1 MQPCP
6 CYRAVL
12 ERCSSGLRGT
22 PGKRVYSKRVS
33 GVRISFSPQTE
44 KENQRQ
50 VHLNADFLFPVCTAP
65 PQAAGDVGATATKS
79 QERRRRAGPPT
90 GDVGTTATKSP
101 REGGVQ
107 DRLREMPERQRR
119 NLREKEVR
127 GTAYR
132 KCRGDRGRNPGKK
145 EARWT
150 AYGRCRGARGRNLRE
165 KEACG
170 AACERCR
177 SASGRNPGEKE
188 ARGTACGRCRSASGR
203 NLREKEAR
211 GTAYGLSRSSMRTTC

>member
-65 PQAAGDVGATATKS
+65 PQAAGDVGATANEIPERRRCARPPTGDVGAPADEIS
-79 QERRRRAGPPT
+79 ERRRCARPSTGNVGATADEISERRRCTGPPTGDVGAIANEISERRRRAGPPT
-90 GDVGTTATKSP
+90 DLAGH
-101 REGGVQ
+101 
-107 DRLREMPERQRR
+107 LM
-119 NLREKEVR
+119 
-127 GTAYR
+127 
-132 KCRGDRGRNPGKK
+132 
-145 EARWT
+145 
-150 AYGRCRGARGRNLRE
+150 
-165 KEACG
+165 
-170 AACERCR
+170 
-177 SASGRNPGEKE
+177 
-188 ARGTACGRCRSASGR
+188 
-203 NLREKEAR
+203 
-211 GTAYGLSRSSMRTTC
+211 TTC

>member
-65 PQAAGDVGATATKS
+65 PQAAGDVGATANEISERRRCAGPPTGDVGATADEIP
-79 QERRRRAGPPT
+79 ERRRRAGPPT
-90 GDVGTTATKSP
+90 GDVGTTAD
-101 REGGVQ
+101 EI
-107 DRLREMPERQRR
+107 PERRR
-119 NLREKEVR
+119 CARPP
-127 GTAYR
+127 
-132 KCRGDRGRNPGKK
+132 RGDV
-145 EARWT
+145 
-150 AYGRCRGARGRNLRE
+150 GAPANE
-165 KEACG
+165 IP
-170 AACERCR
+170 ERR
-177 SASGRNPGEKE
+177 RRAGPPTDSAGH
-188 ARGTACGRCRSASGR
+188 
-203 NLREKEAR
+203 L
-211 GTAYGLSRSSMRTTC
+211 

>member
-65 PQAAGDVGATATKS
+65 PQAAGDVGALANEIS
-79 QERRRRAGPPT
+79 ERRRRAGPLT
-90 GDVGTTATKSP
+90 GDVGAP
-101 REGGVQ
+101 ANEI
-107 DRLREMPERQRR
+107 PERRR
-119 NLREKEVR
+119 CSGPPARDAGAPADDISER
-127 GTAYR
+127 RMCAGPPA
-132 KCRGDRGRNPGKK
+132 GDV
-145 EARWT
+145 
-150 AYGRCRGARGRNLRE
+150 GATTDE
-165 KEACG
+165 IS
-170 AACERCR
+170 ERR
-177 SASGRNPGEKE
+177 RRAGPTTDSAGH
-188 ARGTACGRCRSASGR
+188 
-203 NLREKEAR
+203 L
-211 GTAYGLSRSSMRTTC
+211 

>member
-65 PQAAGDVGATATKS
+65 PQAAGDVGAPANEIPERRRRAGPPTGDAGTTANETS
-79 QERRRRAGPPT
+79 ERRRRAGPPT
-90 GDVGTTATKSP
+90 GDVGATAD
-101 REGGVQ
+101 EI
-107 DRLREMPERQRR
+107 PERRR
-119 NLREKEVR
+119 RA
-127 GTAYR
+127 GPPA
-132 KCRGDRGRNPGKK
+132 GDV
-145 EARWT
+145 
-150 AYGRCRGARGRNLRE
+150 GATTDE
-165 KEACG
+165 IP
-170 AACERCR
+170 ERR
-177 SASGRNPGEKE
+177 RHAGPPADSAGH
-188 ARGTACGRCRSASGR
+188 
-203 NLREKEAR
+203 L
-211 GTAYGLSRSSMRTTC
+211 

>member
-65 PQAAGDVGATATKS
+65 PQAAGDVGAPANEIS
-79 QERRRRAGPPT
+79 ERRRRAGPPAGDVGAPADEIPERRRRAGPPT
-90 GDVGTTATKSP
+90 RDVGTTANEISERRRCARPPTGDVGATAD
-101 REGGVQ
+101 EI
-107 DRLREMPERQRR
+107 PERRR
-119 NLREKEVR
+119 CA
-127 GTAYR
+127 GQPT
-132 KCRGDRGRNPGKK
+132 D
-145 EARWT
+145 
-150 AYGRCRGARGRNLRE
+150 
-165 KEACG
+165 
-170 AACERCR
+170 
-177 SASGRNPGEKE
+177 SAGH
-188 ARGTACGRCRSASGR
+188 
-203 NLREKEAR
+203 L
-211 GTAYGLSRSSMRTTC
+211 

>member
-65 PQAAGDVGATATKS
+65 PQAAGDVGAPANEISERRRRAGPPTGDVGATANDISERKRRAGPPTGDVGATANEIP
-79 QERRRRAGPPT
+79 ERRRRAGPPT
-90 GDVGTTATKSP
+90 GDVGTPADEISERRRCAGPPTGDVGATANDIS
-101 REGGVQ
+101 
-107 DRLREMPERQRR
+107 ERRR
-119 NLREKEVR
+119 RA
-127 GTAYR
+127 GPPT
-132 KCRGDRGRNPGKK
+132 D
-145 EARWT
+145 
-150 AYGRCRGARGRNLRE
+150 
-165 KEACG
+165 
-170 AACERCR
+170 
-177 SASGRNPGEKE
+177 SADH
-188 ARGTACGRCRSASGR
+188 
-203 NLREKEAR
+203 L
-211 GTAYGLSRSSMRTTC
+211 

>member
-65 PQAAGDVGATATKS
+65 PQAAGDVGAIANEIP
-79 QERRRRAGPPT
+79 ERRRRAGPPT
-90 GDVGTTATKSP
+90 GDAGATAD
-101 REGGVQ
+101 EI
-107 DRLREMPERQRR
+107 PERRR
-119 NLREKEVR
+119 CA
-127 GTAYR
+127 GPPT
-132 KCRGDRGRNPGKK
+132 
-145 EARWT
+145 
-150 AYGRCRGARGRNLRE
+150 
-165 KEACG
+165 
-170 AACERCR
+170 
-177 SASGRNPGEKE
+177 
-188 ARGTACGRCRSASGR
+188 GRCRSDSD
-203 NLREKEAR
+203 E
-211 GTAYGLSRSSMRTTC
+211 SSERRRRAGPPTDSAGHLMTTC

>member
-65 PQAAGDVGATATKS
+65 PQAAGDVGAIATKS
-79 QERRRRAGPPT
+79 RREGGARGRLQEMSERQR
-90 GDVGTTATKSP
+90 TKSP
-101 REGGVQ
+101 REGGAQ
-107 DRLREMPERQRR
+107 DHMLEMPGRQRTKSRREGGAGDSLREMPERQRTKSPR
-119 NLREKEVR
+119 EGGAQDRLRTR
-127 GTAYR
+127 
-132 KCRGDRGRNPGKK
+132 PII
-145 EARWT
+145 
-150 AYGRCRGARGRNLRE
+150 
-165 KEACG
+165 
-170 AACERCR
+170 
-177 SASGRNPGEKE
+177 
-188 ARGTACGRCRSASGR
+188 
-203 NLREKEAR
+203 
-211 GTAYGLSRSSMRTTC
+211 

>member
-65 PQAAGDVGATATKS
+65 PQAAGDVGATADEIP
-79 QERRRRAGPPT
+79 ERRRRAGPPAEDVGAPGDIISERRRCAGPPARDAGAPADEIPERRRCAGPPT
-90 GDVGTTATKSP
+90 GDVETTATKSR
-101 REGGVQ
+101 REGGAQ
-107 DRLREMPERQRR
+107 DRLREM
-119 NLREKEVR
+119 
-127 GTAYR
+127 
-132 KCRGDRGRNPGKK
+132 
-145 EARWT
+145 
-150 AYGRCRGARGRNLRE
+150 
-165 KEACG
+165 
-170 AACERCR
+170 
-177 SASGRNPGEKE
+177 SGR
-188 ARGTACGRCRSASGR
+188 
-203 NLREKEAR
+203 
-211 GTAYGLSRSSMRTTC
+211 

>member
-65 PQAAGDVGATATKS
+65 PQAAGDVGAPATKS
-79 QERRRRAGPPT
+79 R
-90 GDVGTTATKSP
+90 
-101 REGGVQ
+101 REGGAR
-107 DRLREMPERQRR
+107 DRLREMSEHQRTKSRRKGGARDRLREMTKRQRTKSPKEGGAQGR
-119 NLREKEVR
+119 LREM
-127 GTAYR
+127 
-132 KCRGDRGRNPGKK
+132 
-145 EARWT
+145 
-150 AYGRCRGARGRNLRE
+150 
-165 KEACG
+165 
-170 AACERCR
+170 
-177 SASGRNPGEKE
+177 SGRQRTKFPREGD
-188 ARGTACGRCRSASGR
+188 AQDR
-203 NLREKEAR
+203 LRTR
-211 GTAYGLSRSSMRTTC
+211 PIISDYDLLNHRR

>member
-50 VHLNADFLFPVCTAP
+50 VHLNADFLFRFAP
-65 PQAAGDVGATATKS
+65 P
-79 QERRRRAGPPT
+79 RRRR
-90 GDVGTTATKSP
+90 
-101 REGGVQ
+101 Q
-107 DRLREMPERQRR
+107 EMSERQRR
-119 NLREKEVR
+119 NLGE
-127 GTAYR
+127 
-132 KCRGDRGRNPGKK
+132 K
-145 EARWT
+145 EARRT
-150 AYGRCRGARGRNLRE
+150 AYG
-165 KEACG
+165 
-170 AACERCR
+170 RCR

-188 ARGTACGRCRSASGR
+188 VRRTAYGKYRSASER
-203 NLREKEAR
+203 NLREKEVR
-211 GTAYGLSRSSMRTTC
+211 GPAYGRCRSDSERNPREKEVRQASLRTRPVISDDDLLNQRRLRVIRARYQESFRTTCMPQFSIYC

>member
-65 PQAAGDVGATATKS
+65 PQAAGDVGAIANEIS
-79 QERRRRAGPPT
+79 ERRRRAGPPT
-90 GDVGTTATKSP
+90 GDVGTPANEISERRRRAGPPVGDVGATADEIPERRRRAGPPTDSADHLLRRLVKSP
-101 REGGVQ
+101 TV
-107 DRLREMPERQRR
+107 
-119 NLREKEVR
+119 
-127 GTAYR
+127 
-132 KCRGDRGRNPGKK
+132 
-145 EARWT
+145 
-150 AYGRCRGARGRNLRE
+150 
-165 KEACG
+165 
-170 AACERCR
+170 
-177 SASGRNPGEKE
+177 ASDLVKI
-188 ARGTACGRCRSASGR
+188 SGIF
-203 NLREKEAR
+203 
-211 GTAYGLSRSSMRTTC
+211 

>member
-65 PQAAGDVGATATKS
+65 PQAAGDVGATANEIS
-79 QERRRRAGPPT
+79 ERRRRAEPPT
-90 GDVGTTATKSP
+90 GDVGAIATKSR
-101 REGGVQ
+101 REGGAR
-107 DRLREMPERQRR
+107 DRLREMSGRQRTKSR
-119 NLREKEVR
+119 REGGAQDRLRTRPAISDEDLLNHR
-127 GTAYR
+127 Q
-132 KCRGDRGRNPGKK
+132 
-145 EARWT
+145 
-150 AYGRCRGARGRNLRE
+150 
-165 KEACG
+165 
-170 AACERCR
+170 
-177 SASGRNPGEKE
+177 
-188 ARGTACGRCRSASGR
+188 
-203 NLREKEAR
+203 
-211 GTAYGLSRSSMRTTC
+211 

>member
-50 VHLNADFLFPVCTAP
+50 VHLNADFLFPVCTAYGRCRS
-65 PQAAGDVGATATKS
+65 ASERNLREKEVSRTAYGRCRSASERNPGEKEVRETAYGRCRS
-79 QERRRRAGPPT
+79 DSDEISERRRRAGPPT

-101 REGGVQ
+101 REGGAQ
-107 DRLREMPERQRR
+107 DRLRTRPVISDDDLLNHRR
-119 NLREKEVR
+119 
-127 GTAYR
+127 
-132 KCRGDRGRNPGKK
+132 
-145 EARWT
+145 
-150 AYGRCRGARGRNLRE
+150 
-165 KEACG
+165 
-170 AACERCR
+170 
-177 SASGRNPGEKE
+177 
-188 ARGTACGRCRSASGR
+188 
-203 NLREKEAR
+203 
-211 GTAYGLSRSSMRTTC
+211 

>member
-65 PQAAGDVGATATKS
+65 PQAAGDVGAPANEISERRRHAGPPTGDVGAPADEIPERRMRAGPPTGDVGAPANEIPERRRCAWPPAGDVGAPADEIS
-79 QERRRRAGPPT
+79 ERRRRAGPPT
-90 GDVGTTATKSP
+90 D
-101 REGGVQ
+101 
-107 DRLREMPERQRR
+107 
-119 NLREKEVR
+119 
-127 GTAYR
+127 
-132 KCRGDRGRNPGKK
+132 
-145 EARWT
+145 
-150 AYGRCRGARGRNLRE
+150 
-165 KEACG
+165 
-170 AACERCR
+170 
-177 SASGRNPGEKE
+177 SAGH
-188 ARGTACGRCRSASGR
+188 
-203 NLREKEAR
+203 L
-211 GTAYGLSRSSMRTTC
+211 